1 MASRDGAAVRMDYAG
16 RMRQGAEKGAVAQ
29 PLVTPRS
36 GIDPARWW
44 LRRYDRDYVAYEWT
58 GIVYYAVRF
67 GVVPV
72 V

>member
-1 MASRDGAAVRMDYAG
+1 MAARPESKNSLLSRIWISKAIFHVAVLFSAFMLAY
-16 RMRQGAEKGAVAQ
+16 E
-29 PLVTPRS
+29 
-36 GIDPARWW
+36 